1 MTPEK
6 EGNQAGENEEI
17 ASKEETS
24 NQSGNINPLIKS
36 SFFSHFKNKLKLP
49 ESEGLKNKMLG

>member
-6 EGNQAGENEEI
+6 EGNQAAENEEI
-17 ASKEETS
+17 STREESS
-24 NQSGNINPLIKS
+24 NQSGNNNSSIKN

-49 ESEGLKNKMLG
+49 ESESLKNKMLG